1 MGAAGVHE
9 AIYSLLMLKE
19 NFLAGSANIDNLDE
33 KIKDAPILLENKEL
47 DVNRVLSNSFGFGGT
62 NACLI
67 FETYA

>member
-1 MGAAGVHE
+1 
-9 AIYSLLMLKE
+9 MLKE
-19 NFLAGSANIDNLDE
+19 NFLAGAANIDNLDE

>member
-1 MGAAGVHE
+1 MHE

-19 NFLAGSANIDNLDE
+19 NFLSGSANILNLDE

-47 DVNRVLSNSFGFGGT
+47 NVNRVLSNSFGFGGT

-67 FETYA
+67 FERYT